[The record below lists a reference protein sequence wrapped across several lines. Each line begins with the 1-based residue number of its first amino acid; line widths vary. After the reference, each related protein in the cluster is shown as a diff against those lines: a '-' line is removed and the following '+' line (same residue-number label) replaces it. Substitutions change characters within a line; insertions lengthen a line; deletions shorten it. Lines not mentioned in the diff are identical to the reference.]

1 MHNKK
6 HPKNF
11 SHLHKQESQVNV
23 PNVTPVDHFATNKFS
38 KQELVQIVKPER
50 SPQFSTKS
58 LAMVTMSFAY
68 QNVSRARFS
77 VLKSLKYH

>member
-6 HPKNF
+6 PSKNF

-23 PNVTPVDHFATNKFS
+23 LNVTPVDHFATSKFS

-58 LAMVTMSFAY
+58 IAMVTMSFAY